1 MRRMNYEKLKE
12 ELTEDDADERK
23 IEQLLMTARDL
34 HEMKKPK
41 ASEATHR
48 KIRAM
53 SGSTFAMPR
62 FAGWSLAGGFAVA
75 MLIVAVAQF
84 STPGSALYAVKQVTD
99 NIQAFVLPTKDDDL
113 AEQQTKE
120 LKTMDMKDIPEVQV
134 SETVDTYEK
143 PDEKPKS
150 ATSNKKQ
157 DDNDKSNEGEKK
169 SYKRWYDRSDD
180 RDDRDRYRSYSSW
193 SDDLFRSWFGR

>member
-34 HEMKKPK
+34 HEMKKPT
-41 ASEATHR
+41 ASDATHR
-48 KIRAM
+48 KIRAI
-53 SGSTFAMPR
+53 SGPTFAMPR
-62 FAGWSLAGGFAVA
+62 FAGLSLAGGFAVA
-75 MLIVAVAQF
+75 MLVVAVAQF

-134 SETVDTYEK
+134 SDTVETYEK
-143 PDEKPKS
+143 PDENPKNTMS
-150 ATSNKKQ
+150 DKKQ
-157 DDNDKSNEGEKK
+157 DDNDKSDEREKK

-180 RDDRDRYRSYSSW
+180 RDDEDRQRSYSSW
-193 SDDLFRSWFGR
+193 SDELFRSWFGR